1 MTDSRFTY
9 AIVRILGND
18 LLPRHG
24 KGQTLSNLQ
33 FTLNHETAFDDC
45 KKLWLVNRI
54 VDKDDE
60 QAVIRLLQEQGQAYI
75 HIPFETEHYDLGW
88 TRYQKLHYIIKLNH
102 ARNLALAEGRK
113 LAKWIFP
120 FDSNVFVTDDGWK
133 NITFYLDN
141 LSNKLFKVM
150 MYRIR
155 QSNDEVFDFDPGNY
169 DKQEPQVALHFEN
182 FDIFDESIAYANG
195 NKEEFLFRFPKA
207 PYLEYV
213 IRLNDLT
220 GGHQNEHRREIRMRS
235 IPKLVE
241 LVDAQLADK
250 PRKQ

>member
-1 MTDSRFTY
+1 MNDPRFRY

-24 KGQTLSNLQ
+24 KGQTLTNLQ
-33 FTLNHETAFDDC
+33 FTLDHESAFDNC
-45 KKLWLVNRI
+45 KKIWLVNRI

-60 QAVIRLLQEQGQAYI
+60 HSIIQLLRERGQTYV
-75 HIPFETEHYDLGW
+75 HIPFETDNYDLGW

-102 ARNLALAEGRK
+102 ARNRALAEGRK
-113 LAKWIFP
+113 LATWVFP
-120 FDSNVFVTDDGWK
+120 FDSNVFITDKGWK

-141 LSNKLFKVM
+141 LNNKLFKVI

-155 QSNDEVFDFDPGNY
+155 QSNDEVFDFNPGNY
-169 DKQEPQVALHFEN
+169 DRQEPQVAVHCEN
-182 FDIFDESIAYANG
+182 FGIFDESIAYANG
-195 NKEEFLFRFPKA
+195 NKEEFLFRFPNA

-213 IRLNDLT
+213 IRLNDFT
-220 GGHQNEHRREIRMRS
+220 GGYLNEHRREIRMRS

-241 LVDAQLADK
+241 LVDTQIADK
-250 PRKQ
+250 LRTK